1 MEDRKVF
8 YIDGVGMDSGDILQA
23 AFDGKLKLDSPFPNE
38 LDRIW
43 KWNDIAG
50 TKTNDRSTMES
61 YKKLITE
68 EYEEFLEGYA
78 NDDPVEELDACVDMM
93 WVIVGYMRARGWSK
107 ELVKAAIDEVDRSN
121 FSKFIEDEN
130 GVIQCVKREDG
141 KILKPST
148 FSPADIATLF
158 V

>member
-8 YIDGVGMDSGDILQA
+8 YIDVEENNDVNVRDVVASFANKHPSL
-23 AFDGKLKLDSPFPNE
+23 PNE
-38 LDRIW
+38 IDRIW
-43 KWNDIAG
+43 QWNDISG
-50 TKTNDRSTMES
+50 TKTNDRLTMEL

-78 NDDPVEELDACVDMM
+78 NDDQVEELDACVDMM

-121 FSKFIEDEN
+121 FSKFVEDEN
-130 GVIQCVKREDG
+130 GAIQCVKREDG

-148 FSPADIATLF
+148 FSPADIASLF

>member
-1 MEDRKVF
+1 MEDRKLF
-8 YIDGVGMDSGDILQA
+8 NIDVGNITNENNAQCIEDVKKIL
-23 AFDGKLKLDSPFPNE
+23 PNE

-43 KWNDIAG
+43 QWNDIAG
-50 TKTNDRSTMES
+50 TKTNDRSTMEL

-93 WVIVGYMRARGWSK
+93 WVIVGYMRVRGWSK

-121 FSKFIEDEN
+121 FSKFVKDEN
-130 GVIQCVKREDG
+130 GFIQCIKREDG

-148 FSPADIATLF
+148 FSPADIASLF